1 MPDPHAHI
9 PAGQQE
15 WPPLDP
21 ADRPLVITHAN
32 CPDGWCCEWLFRRHF
47 GANADYMQ
55 AKYGDP
61 VPAVGLRPWVYIADF
76 SWPADDMESMAAAC
90 GGRLTLIDHHQTAA
104 SAVRGLAV
112 AANIGVYPAEP
123 KIRFDLEHS
132 GAVLTWKYLK
142 EAGATDPVFSTDQP
156 PLIVRLVEDRDLWK
170 WKLPESKE
178 INAAIASY
186 PKSVEDWTALHNLL
200 TPALG
205 GGYWRLVREGEA
217 ILRRQEQEVQAAV
230 NRAVWLNI
238 AGHRVLVVNTTC
250 HHSEI
255 GERLSAGRPFA
266 ATYFDDLKRNL
277 RIWSFRSRE
286 GGIDVSEIA
295 RKFGG
300 GGHRQA
306 AGAQQ
311 PLDQPITAMD
321 GTVPY
326 QLETQITL
334 AT

>member
-1 MPDPHAHI
+1 MPDPHTHL

-15 WPPLDP
+15 WPSLDP
-21 ADRPLVITHAN
+21 ADRPLVVVHAAG
-32 CPDGWCCEWLFRRHF
+32 PDGWACEFLFRRHF

-55 AKYGDP
+55 ARYGDP
-61 VPAVGLRPWVYIADF
+61 VPDVTPRPWVYIADF
-76 SWPADDMESMAAAC
+76 SWPADEMESMAAAC
-90 GGRLTLIDHHQTAA
+90 GGRLTLIDHHKTAA
-104 SAVRGLAV
+104 SAVARLAV
-112 AANIGVYPAEP
+112 SANIGVYKTTP
-123 KIRFDLEHS
+123 KVVFDLEHS
-132 GAVLTWKYLK
+132 GAVLTWQYLK
-142 EAGATDPVFSTDQP
+142 DAGATDPVFATHEP
-156 PLIVRLVEDRDLWK
+156 PLIVQYVQDRDLWK
-170 WKLPESKE
+170 WELPESKE
-178 INAAIASY
+178 INAALASY
-186 PKSVEDWTALHNLL
+186 PKTVEDWTALHGLV
-200 TPALG
+200 TSVAG

-217 ILRRQEQEVQAAV
+217 ILRRQDQEVQAAV
-230 NRAVWLNI
+230 ARAVEMDI

-250 HHSEI
+250 YHSEI

-295 RKFGG
+295 RRFGG

-311 PLDQPITAMD
+311 SLHEPISGMSGIPA
-321 GTVPY
+321 Y
-326 QLETQITL
+326 NQETQITL